1 MNEKNQTDPYED
13 LANGIILQ
21 AVRDYRSSGRK
32 LARGRKNEEAQR
44 MHHECLRFFRSRWFA
59 TLTDIDPDYL
69 IQKLD
74 EEVKHH
80 DC

>member
-1 MNEKNQTDPYED
+1 
-13 LANGIILQ
+13 
-21 AVRDYRSSGRK
+21 
-32 LARGRKNEEAQR
+32 
-44 MHHECLRFFRSRWFA
+44 MHDECICFFRSRWFA
-59 TLTDIDPDYL
+59 ALTDIDPDYL